1 MGLFSQMSFLALYF
15 YYAYVWKAEKEAVG
29 VILGVSGGICL
40 LAGAETGSAFG
51 RWISG
56 GRSDTTLSTIG
67 NVNWLCGYLSVLLP
81 VGTAVFWGSRREGQN
96 GGKCREG
103 RKGRKWLQA
112 GAGAFTAG
120 RLFCV
125 RLCRGVTAVF

>member
-40 LAGAETGSAFG
+40 LAVLNRFAFG

-56 GRSDTTLSTIG
+56 
-67 NVNWLCGYLSVLLP
+67 
-81 VGTAVFWGSRREGQN
+81 
-96 GGKCREG
+96 EG
-103 RKGRKWLQA
+103 RIRRFPLLGM
-112 GAGAFTAG
+112 
-120 RLFCV
+120 
-125 RLCRGVTAVF
+125 

>member
-40 LAGAETGSAFG
+40 LAVLNRFG
-51 RWISG
+51 FWPVDFR

-103 RKGRKWLQA
+103 RKCRRERGLSRR
-112 GAGAFTAG
+112 